1 LGALVAVVT
10 VGWVMKRATLLEE
23 LAGSSAS
30 GVDRALVLW
39 LRWVV
44 PSAVLVAAVSWLLS
58 DVLGAVA
65 GA

>member
-1 LGALVAVVT
+1 
-10 VGWVMKRATLLEE
+10 
-23 LAGSSAS
+23 
-30 GVDRALVLW
+30 VLW

-44 PSAVLVAAVSWLLS
+44 PSAVLVAAVWWLLS